1 MGKNEEGA
9 RMSQPKYRATF
20 SQRGD
25 EIKGTINLDGC
36 DGGFMLECLQEQVIY
51 LAKVADI
58 TPGEVVR
65 DLYAL
70 VTGKVK

>member
-1 MGKNEEGA
+1 
-9 RMSQPKYRATF
+9 MSQPKYRATF

-25 EIKGTINLDGC
+25 EIKGTINWGGC
-36 DGGFMLECLQEQVIY
+36 DGAFVMECLQEQVIY